1 MKWQTIFFAL
11 ALLWLF
17 NNLKAQ
23 NYTDS
28 LTIALQE
35 IYENSKLPGFAVA
48 VVNNDKVCYQQAF
61 GYADLDKKTP
71 YTLHTIQG
79 IGSVSK
85 TVIGMALAK
94 AIEQGNLSMETEINK
109 LLPFEIIHPH
119 FPNTPITIRQLA
131 EHTSGILDS
140 KHYAKSYL
148 LEETN
153 LLQNNNLDKG
163 FKKYIQRLNQH
174 ERLSLETFCER
185 ILSKKGQWY
194 SKKNFTKQ
202 EPGSQKRY
210 SNLGAALTAYL
221 IELVTGETFEEYTQK
236 HIFQPLGMTQSAW
249 SPSKVN
255 TNLLATTYFP
265 NGHFT
270 PKYSL
275 VTYPDGGL
283 QTSVTELSSF
293 LIEVIKGFSGKGTL
307 MRKEA
312 YQLMLPGDE
321 DNNRA
326 FWGMNETS
334 KNIGH
339 SGGDPGIANEL
350 SFNAKS
356 GIGRI
361 LMTNVGAEDNELL
374 YEQFQELWRTI
385 MHYEELMVL
394 SSIPLSKKIR

>member
-1 MKWQTIFFAL
+1 MKRQTTFFAL

-17 NNLKAQ
+17 NNLNAQ

-35 IYENSKLPGFAVA
+35 IYQTSQLLGFAIAIVD
-48 VVNNDKVCYQQAF
+48 NEKILYQQAF

-71 YTLHTIQG
+71 YTPQSIQG

-94 AIEQGNLSMETEINK
+94 TIEQGKLSMETEIND
-109 LLPFEIIHPH
+109 LLPFEIIHPY
-119 FPNTPITIRQLA
+119 FPNTPITVRQLA

-153 LLQNNNLDKG
+153 LLQRSDLDKG

-174 ERLSLETFCER
+174 ERLSLGIFCER

-194 SKKNFTKQ
+194 SKKNFAKQ
-202 EPGSQKRY
+202 APGSQKSY

-221 IELVTGETFEEYTQK
+221 IELATKMSFEEYTQK
-236 HIFQPLGMTQSAW
+236 YIFLPLQMTQSAW

-255 TNLLATTYFP
+255 ADLLATTYFP
-265 NGHFT
+265 NGHFA

-283 QTSVTELSSF
+283 QSSVAELSSF
-293 LIEVIKGFSGKGTL
+293 LIEVIKGFSGEGIL
-307 MRKEA
+307 MSQEA

-321 DNNRA
+321 NDYRA
-326 FWGMNETS
+326 FWGINEMS

-339 SGGDPGIANEL
+339 SGGDPGIATEL
-350 SFNAKS
+350 SFNAES

-374 YEQFQELWRTI
+374 CEQFQRVWKTI
-385 MHYEELMVL
+385 LHYEQLLESESYVEN
-394 SSIPLSKKIR
+394 